1 MDRESTTKDTGKP
14 PETQDPVKNKLHKE
28 KEQVN
33 GAEFISFSMAAFLV
47 PEQTPTL
54 LVVLQKY
61 SGNKKPKTLVTV
73 LLNFRNKGN
82 VECWEL
88 EVVF

>member
-1 MDRESTTKDTGKP
+1 
-14 PETQDPVKNKLHKE
+14 
-28 KEQVN
+28 
-33 GAEFISFSMAAFLV
+33 MAAFLV
-47 PEQTPTL
+47 PEQMPAL

-61 SGNKKPKTLVTV
+61 SGNKMPKTLVIV
-73 LLNFRNKGN
+73 LLSFQNKGN